1 MKMKY
6 RQFYEP
12 SARTVRRK
20 WHMVTASAVIACL
33 SVFLPWIRLEPLLAD
48 TIEDVVPLGILNLA
62 GMYTGAY
69 HIPKLAGSVIPVCI
83 LLTVMFLLNLL
94 VVVRSILR
102 RESHRQLFAV
112 LAAVFDLLSWIG
124 IRILC
129 RLLNPQLRNL
139 LGEELSD
146 YMDSSSV
153 NMQLT
158 TAGLGAWAALLCAL
172 AIGIL
177 LYRIRNDEE
186 AGQPTWIMDKR

>member
-1 MKMKY
+1 MKY

-12 SARTVRRK
+12 SARTVQRK
-20 WHMVTASAVIACL
+20 WHLVTASAVIACL
-33 SVFLPWIRLEPLLAD
+33 SVFLPWISLDPLLAD
-48 TIEDVVPLGILNLA
+48 TIEDVVPLGILNLS
-62 GMYTGAY
+62 GMYTGVY
-69 HIPKLAGSVIPVCI
+69 HIPKVSGTVIPVCI
-83 LLTVMFLLNLL
+83 LITVMFLLNLL
-94 VVVRSILR
+94 VVVRGILR

-112 LAAVFDLLSWIG
+112 LAAVFDLLSWLG

-158 TAGLGAWAALLCAL
+158 TAGIGAWVALLSAL

-177 LYRIRNDEE
+177 IYRIRNDEE
-186 AGQPTWIMDKR
+186 AQQPTWIMDKRK